1 MTNPQYNSKASAT
14 RLINLRNGD
23 PYTVYIGRKGGHPH
37 HYGNP
42 FIIGVD
48 GSRDEVIK
56 KCNFWLRGI
65 AYSLVEP
72 DRRIWILQNLSSLE
86 GEDLGCWCA
95 PLPCHGNI
103 YIQLLKEIKEG
114 KCIKV

>member
-1 MTNPQYNSKASAT
+1 MTNLQYNSKASAT
-14 RLINLRNGD
+14 RLANLRNGD
-23 PYTVYIGRKGGHPH
+23 PYTVYIGRKSGRH

-48 GSRDEVIK
+48 GSRDEVVK
-56 KCNFWLRGI
+56 MCYSWLRGR

-72 DRRIWILQNLSSLE
+72 DRRIWILQNLNSLE
-86 GEDLGCWCA
+86 GEILGCWCK
-95 PLPCHGNI
+95 PLPCHGNV

-114 KCIKV
+114 KCIEV